1 MITEGKQ
8 PEMKKLVIGIT
19 GGIASGK
26 SEIRREL
33 ESLGCLGIDADRIG
47 HEVLEPESSV
57 ADDVLRHF
65 GSRIRSDRNTGKID
79 RKKLGQIVFENP
91 AELKW
96 LESVTHPQIIR
107 RINQVIAG
115 TDCSVALEAIKLN
128 DSGLSSLC
136 DRKWLVET
144 DPEIQ
149 TERLMRKRGLSRE
162 DAQIRIRMQQNMDWH
177 RNEMDHI
184 FNGGIPLADL
194 KAEVRKVWYALQDH

>member
-1 MITEGKQ
+1 MT
-8 PEMKKLVIGIT
+8 P
-19 GGIASGK
+19 
-26 SEIRREL
+26 IRREL

-91 AELKW
+91 TELKW

-107 RINQVIAG
+107 RINQIIAE
-115 TDCSVALEAIKLN
+115 TDRSVALEAIKLS

-136 DRKWLVET
+136 DQKWLVET

>member
-1 MITEGKQ
+1 M
-8 PEMKKLVIGIT
+8 
-19 GGIASGK
+19 
-26 SEIRREL
+26 
-33 ESLGCLGIDADRIG
+33 
-47 HEVLEPESSV
+47 
-57 ADDVLRHF
+57 
-65 GSRIRSDRNTGKID
+65 
-79 RKKLGQIVFENP
+79 GQIVFENP

-107 RINQVIAG
+107 RINQIIAE
-115 TDCSVALEAIKLN
+115 TDRSVALEAVKLN
-128 DSGLSSLC
+128 DSGLSPLC
-136 DRKWLVET
+136 DQKWLVET

>member
-57 ADDVLRHF
+57 AEDVLRHF
-65 GSRIRSDRNTGKID
+65 GSRILSDRNTGKID

-91 AELKW
+91 AELK
-96 LESVTHPQIIR
+96 
-107 RINQVIAG
+107 
-115 TDCSVALEAIKLN
+115 
-128 DSGLSSLC
+128 
-136 DRKWLVET
+136 
-144 DPEIQ
+144 
-149 TERLMRKRGLSRE
+149 
-162 DAQIRIRMQQNMDWH
+162 
-177 RNEMDHI
+177 
-184 FNGGIPLADL
+184 
-194 KAEVRKVWYALQDH
+194 

>member
-91 AELKW
+91 AE
-96 LESVTHPQIIR
+96 
-107 RINQVIAG
+107 
-115 TDCSVALEAIKLN
+115 
-128 DSGLSSLC
+128 
-136 DRKWLVET
+136 
-144 DPEIQ
+144 
-149 TERLMRKRGLSRE
+149 
-162 DAQIRIRMQQNMDWH
+162 
-177 RNEMDHI
+177 
-184 FNGGIPLADL
+184 
-194 KAEVRKVWYALQDH
+194 